1 MKAESVV
8 MTGVQKPLTLFGIP
22 PQMFV
27 FVAAGSG
34 IVFGVFVAIDLLSLA
49 LIVAMIVFIFAW
61 LSLFR
66 QTRLDHHFSNFVFSV
81 PRFWRSRPT
90 RWLIAGRE
98 RK

>member
-27 FVAAGSG
+27 FVAMGAI
-34 IVFGVFVAIDLLSLA
+34 IVFGVFVAIDLMSLA
-49 LIVAMIVFIFAW
+49 LIAAMIVFVFSW

-81 PRFWRSRPT
+81 PRFWRGRAA